1 MSDALAHALTDA
13 QVAETVETFDR
24 RAALYAA
31 RYAAHPPYIA
41 TFDVLLGMMGPDH
54 LRVLDLACGPGSLGL
69 HLRSRRPGLALTG
82 TDLSPAMLRHAA
94 AACPA
99 ARWLQLDLRDTH
111 RIEGVFDVV
120 ACAFGLP
127 YLDADGAAA
136 LLDACAQL
144 LRPGGLL
151 YLSTIGCAPELRAQ
165 QSALG
170 DRAWRCGHPP
180 ERLRPALEA
189 RGFTLRWSDELL
201 QGDDLEHFFIA
212 QREG

>member
-1 MSDALAHALTDA
+1 MPSALTDA
-13 QVAETVETFDR
+13 QVAETVGTFDR

-31 RYAAHPPYIA
+31 RYAAHPPYLA
-41 TFDVLLGMMGPDH
+41 TFDVLLGLMGPDH

-69 HLRSRRPGLALTG
+69 HLLRRRPDLALTG
-82 TDLSPAMLRHAA
+82 ADLSSEMLRHAA

-99 ARWLQLDLRDTH
+99 ARWLQLDLRDTGT
-111 RIEGVFDVV
+111 IEGDFDVV

-127 YLDADGAAA
+127 YLDAAGAEG
-136 LLDACAQL
+136 LLDACARL

-151 YLSTIGCAPELRAQ
+151 YLSTIGCAPALQAQ
-165 QSALG
+165 QNSLG

-189 RGFTLRWSDELL
+189 RGLRLVWSEDLP
-201 QGDDLEHFFIA
+201 QGAELEHFFIA
-212 QREG
+212 ERPRGL